1 MVAARSTRVP
11 PPPPVPL
18 RITIVFPSRCCSRA
32 CVDANGQ
39 AAPAAAELAFPR
51 AHEDLSFPFRATREN
66 SLFHS
71 RTYSLLLED
80 SRQFRRHVY
89 RRKKLIRTKYRPE
102 KDAHNSYA
110 EREKEGALSR
120 KDPLQ
125 REDSGQQNLILALEG
140 LRWRFDRS
148 RCQQGCGNPPT
159 SAVLHNCHPLRLE
172 VAQ

>member
-1 MVAARSTRVP
+1 MIPLSREREKKGYRNPSETRRNRVILSFLRCGLIGQVEAKGEAVVAARSTRV
-11 PPPPVPL
+11 PPPVPL

-110 EREKEGALSR
+110 E
-120 KDPLQ
+120 
-125 REDSGQQNLILALEG
+125 
-140 LRWRFDRS
+140 
-148 RCQQGCGNPPT
+148 
-159 SAVLHNCHPLRLE
+159 
-172 VAQ
+172 